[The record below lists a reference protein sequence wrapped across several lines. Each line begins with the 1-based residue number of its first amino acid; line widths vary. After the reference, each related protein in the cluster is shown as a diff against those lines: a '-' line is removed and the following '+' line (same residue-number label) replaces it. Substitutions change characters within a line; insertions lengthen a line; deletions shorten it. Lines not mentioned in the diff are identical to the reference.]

1 MIYTELTRKA
11 MKIAFEAHKN
21 QTDKSGIPYIYHPI
35 HLAEQMTDEKTACV
49 ALLHDVAEDT
59 DITFEELTSF
69 KGIGTVKA
77 IQIMCIGELSKR
89 IACTKAIH
97 KLRLMTH
104 DKSVPYMDYV
114 KEIKKNPIAAKV
126 KLADLKHNSDLTRL
140 NEIDEKAKARAKKYT
155 DAIELLST

>member
-1 MIYTELTRKA
+1 MTSEGFPDDI
-11 MKIAFEAHKN
+11 IEA
-21 QTDKSGIPYIYHPI
+21 
-35 HLAEQMTDEKTACV
+35 
-49 ALLHDVAEDT
+49 
-59 DITFEELTSF
+59 
-69 KGIGTVKA
+69 
-77 IQIMCIGELSKR
+77 
-89 IACTKAIH
+89 
-97 KLRLMTH
+97 LRLMTH